1 MTDIMTST
9 GTSIGKK
16 QNSASAYTHKRLTKA
31 LLITALSILTLNMGL
46 TQTAHAQTLK
56 SQALITGN
64 MITLGD
70 LFEGLTQDNDRVLGP
85 APQPG
90 KEMVLNARTLMRVAS
105 AFNLS
110 WRPKTSYDQITL
122 NRDATIIGGTEIERV
137 VRSKL
142 KEDGVNG
149 SFKVSFYQAYPKIIL
164 PGSVGANVAVKS
176 MNFDPHKNNFS
187 VLLAAPNAENPIQTL
202 ELSGE
207 IVKTVSIPVA
217 TNTVQNGDLIN
228 KNMISWVEIEERQ
241 LQSDTVTNF
250 ADLHNMTP
258 KRVLFSGKPISA
270 SDVMA
275 PRLVERGSEVTM
287 VYQSGGMNLTAR
299 GKALQSGSKGE
310 IIRVMNTASARPI
323 EAMVTD
329 SRMVT
334 VYN

>member
-1 MTDIMTST
+1 M
-9 GTSIGKK
+9 
-16 QNSASAYTHKRLTKA
+16 QNKAPVKTHKRLSSLLTFAA
-31 LLITALSILTLNMGL
+31 LGILTLTMAL
-46 TQTAHAQTLK
+46 SQHAHAESLK

-70 LFEGLTQDNDRVLGP
+70 LFDGLTQDKDRVLGP

-90 KEMVLNARTLMRVAS
+90 KEMILNARTLMRVAS

-122 NRDATIIGGTEIERV
+122 SRDATIIGGTEIERV
-137 VRSKL
+137 VRNQL
-142 KEDGVNG
+142 KQDGVNG

-164 PGSVGANVAVKS
+164 PGNIGSNVAVKS
-176 MNFDPHKNNFS
+176 INFDPNKNNFS
-187 VLLAAPNAENPIQTL
+187 VLLAAPNVENPIQTL

-217 TNTVQNGDLIN
+217 TNTVQNGDLID

-241 LQSDTVTNF
+241 MQSDTITSFN
-250 ADLHNMTP
+250 ALHNMTP

-270 SDVMA
+270 GDIMA

-287 VYQSGGMNLTAR
+287 IYKSGGMNLTAR

-310 IIRVMNTASARPI
+310 VIRVMNTASARPI
-323 EAMVTD
+323 EATVTD